1 MMLMGVPIGAALGLA
16 GAAAIAL
23 ANADSQWFGLLAV
36 PQNFYAGL
44 GKYPLLAIP
53 MFVLVGSIF
62 DRSGVA
68 LRLVNFAVAIVG
80 RGPGMLPLV
89 AIAVAMFLG
98 GISGSGPAN
107 AAAVGAVMIAA
118 MSRAGYPPSFSASVV
133 GAAAATDIL
142 IPPSVAF
149 IVYSVLVPGA
159 SVPALF
165 AAGMVPG
172 VLAGVAL
179 IVPAVWMARKHK
191 MGALEATMPRPPFWK
206 SLREATWGL
215 AAPVL
220 ILGGMRAGWFTPT
233 EAAVV
238 AVFYGLFVGMVI
250 HRTIKVRDLFPILRE
265 SGELSAVIL
274 HGGVA
279 GGHLCLFA
287 VHPWRDRP
295 GGQGHRELGLGE
307 YGVLALLIVL
317 LITVGMFLDG
327 ISIFLIF
334 VPLLL
339 PIMQHYQWDP
349 VWFGVILTLK
359 VALGQFTPPL
369 AVNLMV
375 SCRIAGVRMEETVRW
390 VGWMLLAMFLVMVAG
405 DRLPAT
411 GPVAARVTWATDFL
425 AYSLFYIELKE
436 TESMKL
442 RTFLT
447 SAVAAVAAALAFT
460 APAALAQTAYKSEY
474 RMSLVLGTAFPW
486 GKGGE
491 LWANLV
497 KRAHQGPHQHQA
509 VSRRVAD
516 PGRPDARIQRAAP
529 GRDRHGGGLDH
540 QLVAAGQATQPVLAA
555 LPDARLRGHRRP
567 DPGRRRQEDF
577 CHAGQGR
584 RGAAGLGRK
593 RLPRADQLQAA
604 IKSPEDL
611 KGMKIRV
618 VGSPCSWTP
627 SPHWAPTPRR

>member
-1 MMLMGVPIGAALGLA
+1 MITTLLFVAFAVMLFAGVPIGAALGLA
-16 GAAAIAL
+16 GAVCIAIANRD
-23 ANADSQWFGLLAV
+23 AQWFGLLAV

-68 LRLVNFAVAIVG
+68 LRLVNFATALVG

-89 AIAVAMFLG
+89 AIGVAMFLG

-107 AAAVGAVMIAA
+107 AAAVGGVMIAA
-118 MSRAGYPPSFSASVV
+118 MRRAGYPPAYSASVV

-172 VLAGVAL
+172 VMAGLAL
-179 IVPAVWMARKHK
+179 MIPAVWMARRHK
-191 MGALEATMPRPPFWK
+191 MGALEASLPRPAFWK
-206 SLREATWGL
+206 SLREAVWGL

-238 AVFYGLFVGMVI
+238 AVFYGLFVGMVV
-250 HRTIKVRDLFPILRE
+250 HQTIRLRDLFVILRE

-274 HGGVA
+274 LVVSLAGIFAYSLSTLGVIDPLTRA
-279 GGHLCLFA
+279 I
-287 VHPWRDRP
+287 VNS
-295 GGQGHRELGLGE
+295 GLGE
-307 YGVLALLIVL
+307 YGVLSLLILMLVTL
-317 LITVGMFLDG
+317 GMFLDG

-339 PIMQHYQWDP
+339 PIVQHYQWDV

-375 SCRIAGVRMEETVRW
+375 SCRIARVPMEDTVRW
-390 VGWMLLAMFLVMVAG
+390 VGWMLFSMFLVMVAVIAWPP
-405 DRLPAT
+405 LAT
-411 GPVAARVTWATDFL
+411 W
-425 AYSLFYIELKE
+425 
-436 TESMKL
+436 
-442 RTFLT
+442 
-447 SAVAAVAAALAFT
+447 
-460 APAALAQTAYKSEY
+460 
-474 RMSLVLGTAFPW
+474 
-486 GKGGE
+486 
-491 LWANLV
+491 
-497 KRAHQGPHQHQA
+497 
-509 VSRRVAD
+509 
-516 PGRPDARIQRAAP
+516 
-529 GRDRHGGGLDH
+529 
-540 QLVAAGQATQPVLAA
+540 
-555 LPDARLRGHRRP
+555 
-567 DPGRRRQEDF
+567 
-577 CHAGQGR
+577 
-584 RGAAGLGRK
+584 
-593 RLPRADQLQAA
+593 LPRQL
-604 IKSPEDL
+604 
-611 KGMKIRV
+611 GY
-618 VGSPCSWTP
+618 
-627 SPHWAPTPRR
+627 